1 MTCRRATFQRK
12 ARSALAATST
22 HQLRYFLT
30 TPSGR
35 LAAASALIVCTSST
49 STTRCTDAS
58 QNENVWEEAGA
69 RVGHCT
75 SGKIRPGQREKHP
88 QTCGAATPERSLGCR
103 LSLRAASL
111 CPTWRVRLLLAATF
125 CFRGNKEGTESLL
138 VNFRAD
144 HSTGSSA
151 ARSSGALL
159 GARLHNFKALLFAF
173 LARGPPPCPTFAA
186 LRLCVPVQPARLP
199 LAGGVTGA
207 RHSQPLVAPLVA
219 PQDAN
224 HSKQACFWQYQRLLK
239 EPLQFRAP
247 RIRAAARSQS
257 QKDAR
262 GSAPRSRKE

>member
-1 MTCRRATFQRK
+1 MGT
-12 ARSALAATST
+12 
-22 HQLRYFLT
+22 
-30 TPSGR
+30 
-35 LAAASALIVCTSST
+35 
-49 STTRCTDAS
+49 
-58 QNENVWEEAGA
+58 A
-69 RVGHCT
+69 RVARFDLVNERN
-75 SGKIRPGQREKHP
+75 IRKPAALRLPNDLWVAAFLFAQQVYVQHGA
-88 QTCGAATPERSLGCR
+88 CGFSSPR
-103 LSLRAASL
+103 LFVLEG
-111 CPTWRVRLLLAATF
+111 TNKK
-125 CFRGNKEGTESLL
+125 RGNKEGTESLL

-262 GSAPRSRKE
+262 GSAPRSRKESGGARALFARTWRQTRSDAQRHSRCDA

>member
-1 MTCRRATFQRK
+1 MPELGT
-12 ARSALAATST
+12 
-22 HQLRYFLT
+22 
-30 TPSGR
+30 
-35 LAAASALIVCTSST
+35 
-49 STTRCTDAS
+49 
-58 QNENVWEEAGA
+58 A
-69 RVGHCT
+69 RVARFDLVNERNIRKPAALRLPNDLWVAAFLFAQQVYVQHGACGF
-75 SGKIRPGQREKHP
+75 SSPRLFDKILFL
-88 QTCGAATPERSLGCR
+88 RS
-103 LSLRAASL
+103 
-111 CPTWRVRLLLAATF
+111 
-125 CFRGNKEGTESLL
+125 EGTDETRKKKLL
-138 VNFRAD
+138 VNFRRAD
-144 HSTGSSA
+144 HSSGSSA
-151 ARSSGALL
+151 ARSRGALL

>member
-1 MTCRRATFQRK
+1 MRMFGRRLVPELGT
-12 ARSALAATST
+12 
-22 HQLRYFLT
+22 
-30 TPSGR
+30 
-35 LAAASALIVCTSST
+35 
-49 STTRCTDAS
+49 
-58 QNENVWEEAGA
+58 A
-69 RVGHCT
+69 RVARFDLVNERN
-75 SGKIRPGQREKHP
+75 IRKPAALRLPNDLWVAAFLFAQQVYVQHGACGFSSPRLFVFLEVRELVPKK
-88 QTCGAATPERSLGCR
+88 QKR
-103 LSLRAASL
+103 L
-111 CPTWRVRLLLAATF
+111 P
-125 CFRGNKEGTESLL
+125 
-138 VNFRAD
+138 VNFRRDD
-144 HSTGSSA
+144 HSSGSSA
-151 ARSSGALL
+151 ARSRGALL